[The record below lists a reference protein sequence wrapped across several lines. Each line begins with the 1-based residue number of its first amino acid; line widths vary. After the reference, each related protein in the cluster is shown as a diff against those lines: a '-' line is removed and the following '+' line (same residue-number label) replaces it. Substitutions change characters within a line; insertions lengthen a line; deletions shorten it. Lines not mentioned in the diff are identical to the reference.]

1 METKFTK
8 LCPACDNTMEYK
20 RKSSLY
26 SSIKDNAICRSCYYK
41 TISANLSGKPK
52 SELHKK
58 KLSQAKIGVI
68 LSEEHKK
75 KLSQANVGKIRTDE
89 QKKNYSESKKGDKNP
104 AKQNWVKD
112 KIRNSVN
119 QVYIDNPE
127 VKDKISIS
135 LKQYYIDNP
144 NCLDNRKP
152 FSINQFSTTYT
163 KPELKVKNIL
173 EELNV
178 IHTHNDKIGRFWT
191 DFLFLVNKVIE
202 VDGEYWHD
210 DVKDKIK
217 DDFLTNKGFIILRI
231 KEKEL
236 KNILDVKQKI
246 INFINL

>member
-1 METKFTK
+1 MENKFTK
-8 LCPACDNTMEYK
+8 SCPACGGTMEYK
-20 RKSSLY
+20 QKDSLNY
-26 SSIKDNAICRSCYYK
+26 SIKNNSLCRSCYYK

-52 SELHKK
+52 SE
-58 KLSQAKIGVI
+58 
-68 LSEEHKK
+68 EHKK
-75 KLSQANVGKIRTDE
+75 KLSEANIGKKRTDE
-89 QKKNYSESKKGDKNP
+89 QKKNYSESKKGNKNP
-104 AKQNWVKD
+104 TKQDWVKD

-119 QVYIDNPE
+119 QIYIDSPE
-127 VKDKISIS
+127 VKDKISAS

-144 NCLDNRKP
+144 NCLDDRKP

-163 KPELKVKNIL
+163 KPELNVKNIL

-178 IHTHNDKIGRFWT
+178 VHTHNDKIGRFWT
-191 DFLFLVNKVIE
+191 DFLFLTNKVIE

-217 DDFLTNKGFIILRI
+217 DDFLINKGFIVLRI

-236 KNILDVKQKI
+236 KNTLDVKQKI